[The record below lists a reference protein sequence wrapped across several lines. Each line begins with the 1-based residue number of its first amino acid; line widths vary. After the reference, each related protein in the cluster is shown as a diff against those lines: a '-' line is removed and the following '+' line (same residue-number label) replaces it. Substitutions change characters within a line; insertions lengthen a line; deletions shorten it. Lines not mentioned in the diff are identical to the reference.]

1 MNTLQPTE
9 IKAAPWLVLDVET
22 YHGNPEETPKWMRDH
37 WWPDVRLTPENIGK
51 RFKEKDAET
60 REKMALLDLAEI
72 ATIQL
77 ATPEGSVLLHKFGPG
92 AVRWF
97 EPEPGLGAWVLG
109 FETEAELLMAF
120 RTFAEQRTDDGTDLV
135 GWNIEGFDLRK
146 LRGRCLHRN
155 NLVNPPR
162 LLRSAQPVCDM
173 MERYARDWS
182 VDRVPFVKLEVAL
195 EVFGIPNHKADM
207 DGSMVGRLIAE
218 KRFEEVLAYGLRDV
232 AAERELYLR
241 MTGRS
246 AALR

>member
-1 MNTLQPTE
+1 MNTTE
-9 IKAAPWLVLDVET
+9 IKAAPWLVLDIET
-22 YHGNPEETPKWMRDH
+22 YHGNPEETPKWMRDN

-60 REKMALLDLAEI
+60 REKMALLDSAEI

-77 ATPEGSVLLHKFGPG
+77 RTPDGSVLLHKLFAEP
-92 AVRWF
+92 ARWF
-97 EPEPGLGAWVLG
+97 EPRPGLGAWVFG
-109 FETEAELLMAF
+109 FATEAELLMAF
-120 RTFAEQRTDDGTDLV
+120 RLFAEQRTDDGTDVV

-155 NLVNPPR
+155 NMVNPPR

-195 EVFGIPNHKADM
+195 EAFGIPNHKASV
-207 DGSMVGRLIAE
+207 DGSMVGTLINAKRYDELLTYALQDVEAE
-218 KRFEEVLAYGLRDV
+218 A
-232 AAERELYLR
+232 ELYLR

-246 AALR
+246 AALK

>member
-1 MNTLQPTE
+1 M
-9 IKAAPWLVLDVET
+9 APWLVLDIET
-22 YHGNPEETPKWMRDH
+22 YHGNPEETPKWMRAN

-60 REKMALLDLAEI
+60 REKMALLDSAEI

-77 ATPEGSVLLHKFGPG
+77 RTPDGAMLLHQFFAEP
-92 AVRWF
+92 ARWF
-97 EPEPGLGAWVLG
+97 EPEPGLGAWVFG
-109 FETEAELLMAF
+109 FATEAELLMGF
-120 RTFAEQRTDDGTDLV
+120 RQSCGIMADDGTDVV

-146 LRGRCLHRN
+146 LRGRFLKN
-155 NLVNPPR
+155 QLNPPR

-195 EVFGIPNHKADM
+195 EMFGIPNHKAEV
-207 DGSMVGRLIAE
+207 DGSMVGQLIAA
-218 KRFEEVLAYGLRDV
+218 KRYEEVLAYGLRDV
-232 AAERELYLR
+232 AAETELYLR